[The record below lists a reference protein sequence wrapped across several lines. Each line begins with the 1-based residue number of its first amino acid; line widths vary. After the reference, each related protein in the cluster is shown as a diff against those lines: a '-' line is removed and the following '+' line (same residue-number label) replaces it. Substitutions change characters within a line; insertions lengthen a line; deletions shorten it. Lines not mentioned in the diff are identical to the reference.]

1 MKTFSSQMSE
11 KVKGCVWMSMMYSVT
26 AIVLCIVLVLLS
38 ERNVDNLIPFISCFI
53 FMALSSCIRIYH
65 IEYSIADEYLSIRDF
80 KYKSINIFDIKEIIA
95 LKEKKR
101 FTLNIPYDTVII
113 EKNGKKTY
121 LAPENRDMM
130 LETIKGINPEITFSI
145 SKNITFTDRHKR
157 IKKLQY

>member
-1 MKTFSSQMSE
+1 MFKHHLKTIKTAGDMKTFSSQMSE

-65 IEYSIADEYLSIRDF
+65 IEYSISDEYLSIRDF
-80 KYKSINIFDIKEIIA
+80 KYRSINIFDIKEIIA

-101 FTLNIPYDTVII
+101 LTLNIPYDTVII

-130 LETIKGINPEITFSI
+130 LETIKGINPEITFS
-145 SKNITFTDRHKR
+145 SS
-157 IKKLQY
+157 QQ

>member
-11 KVKGCVWMSMMYSVT
+11 KAKGCVLKSMMYSVT

-53 FMALSSCIRIYH
+53 FMALSSCI
-65 IEYSIADEYLSIRDF
+65 IADEYLSIRDF

-101 FTLNIPYDTVII
+101 LTLNIPYDTVII

-121 LAPENRDMM
+121 LAPENRNEMVGI
-130 LETIKGINPEITFSI
+130 LKNINPEIIF
-145 SKNITFTDRHKR
+145 D
-157 IKKLQY
+157 

>member
-1 MKTFSSQMSE
+1 MFKHHLKTIKTAGDMKTFSSQMSE
-11 KVKGCVWMSMMYSVT
+11 KVKGCVWKSMMYSVT

-65 IEYSIADEYLSIRDF
+65 IEYSIADEYLNIRDF
-80 KYKSINIFDIKEIIA
+80 KYRSINIFDIKEITV

-113 EKNGKKTY
+113 EKSGKKTY
-121 LAPENRDMM
+121 ISPENRDMM
-130 LETIKGINPEITFSI
+130 LETIKGINPEIIF
-145 SKNITFTDRHKR
+145 D
-157 IKKLQY
+157 